1 MDLHGNNPKIEKN
14 METIKFCLKTLFVL
28 LVISCSKGDTESENE
43 IYPIELSRRIMRVDH
58 IKTTDE
64 VDIISGNGDYK
75 IIEIQLGYNANE
87 EINKKLENIPLENI
101 FKIFV
106 EGNKIIVKRILLE
119 DLPISALFVLV
130 DAKGIRKTCVVEN
143 PNMVGIHDFYD

>member
-1 MDLHGNNPKIEKN
+1 
-14 METIKFCLKTLFVL
+14 
-28 LVISCSKGDTESENE
+28 
-43 IYPIELSRRIMRVDH
+43 MRVDH

-87 EINKKLENIPLENI
+87 EINKKLENIPLESI

-119 DLPISALFVLV
+119 DLPIGALFVLT

-143 PNMVGIHDFYD
+143 PNTAGIHDFYD